1 MSAYVVL
8 AVLAVTTL
16 TATVTVSGQKMPIS
30 AVTLVILAMFALR
43 TWLHHKREAL
53 EKLEKPDANQP

>member
-1 MSAYVVL
+1 MLAYVVL
-8 AVLAVTTL
+8 AVVAITAL
-16 TATVTVSGQKMPIS
+16 TATVTVSGQKMPIG

-53 EKLEKPDANQP
+53 DKFEKHDGGQP

>member
-16 TATVTVSGQKMPIS
+16 TATVNVNGHKVPMS
-30 AVTLVILAMFALR
+30 AITLFVLGMFAFR
-43 TWLHHKREAL
+43 TWLQRKREL
-53 EKLEKPDANQP
+53 LDKQR